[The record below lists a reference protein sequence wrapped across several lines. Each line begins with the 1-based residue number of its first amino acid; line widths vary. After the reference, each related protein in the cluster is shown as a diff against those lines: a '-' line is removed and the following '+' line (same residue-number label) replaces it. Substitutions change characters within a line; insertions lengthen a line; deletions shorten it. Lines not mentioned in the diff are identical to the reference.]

1 MAIAYK
7 TETES
12 VRTEATP
19 LRSSEDPSLVKAGLE
34 YVLLFIFS
42 SIFFIVEYQF
52 CKQFMPTIHAIFEGK
67 FIEKPNG
74 YLLLRIWRKHLYKI
88 FFNILFQR
96 LLHLT
101 TLSLS
106 SAITGSSLISLM
118 FIWSKTKCHLLN
130 QVRSLMRKLWPP
142 LHKIPKFTCLS

>member
-1 MAIAYK
+1 MAISSK

-88 FFNILFQR
+88 FFLIFCFRGSSIFQR
-96 LLHLT
+96 SHSQVLLLDHRLFR
-101 TLSLS
+101 L
-106 SAITGSSLISLM
+106 
-118 FIWSKTKCHLLN
+118 
-130 QVRSLMRKLWPP
+130 
-142 LHKIPKFTCLS
+142 CLCVQRQNATS